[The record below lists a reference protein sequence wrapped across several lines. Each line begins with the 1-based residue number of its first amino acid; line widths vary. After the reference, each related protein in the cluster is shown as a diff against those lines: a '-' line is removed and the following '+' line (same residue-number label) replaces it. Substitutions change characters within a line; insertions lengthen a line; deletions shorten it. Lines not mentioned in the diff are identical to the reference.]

1 MSAGLLLLYWNLLV
15 GTFRSIIHT
24 PKKLPGGKARAANF
38 STSTIVNL
46 NNFAKA
52 LIFLVIGKELPSGN
66 AAVILSQDLVKSS
79 GITQTQ
85 FVWMKTTI
93 SKISIPSC
101 PHFKEVGQIQD
112 ASLQIS
118 ENQAFIPPSSIIDAT
133 LQFVLFQE
141 NSCSFWSE
149 ATFWSADNQDK

>member
-1 MSAGLLLLYWNLLV
+1 M
-15 GTFRSIIHT
+15 
-24 PKKLPGGKARAANF
+24 PKQRPGGKIRAANF
-38 STSTIVNL
+38 STSTIANL
-46 NNFAKA
+46 INFVKA
-52 LIFLVIGKELPSGN
+52 LIFPVIGKELQSGN

-79 GITQTQ
+79 DITQTQ
-85 FVWMKTTI
+85 FVWMKTTN

-101 PHFKEVGQIQD
+101 PHFKKVGQIQD
-112 ASLQIS
+112 VLLQIS

-141 NSCSFWSE
+141 NSCSFWLE